1 MPAVKIRLKHVNEKL
16 KLIEGLADMY
26 IFCDMNNTKF
36 IGLIFMMVISL
47 TGIIGVQMIWINN
60 AIGIRNE
67 IFDNTVFYDIN
78 DVARILE
85 TNRQT
90 TFLNNYVSKEN
101 LNNVN
106 DLNSASGNLSI
117 TRYSSNEGT
126 VEININ
132 SLLQTPIDKRNSN
145 NNYISSPLTSDK
157 SLIPNSVSNIGSS
170 GESNTSNQTELYTNS
185 EEFMKLVQ
193 SRINELQVQG
203 EKMLSELYDWE
214 KNIVINKNE
223 VKNTLHRRLL
233 LSNINTPFE
242 FAIIKDGKITDGY
255 FKQAKESDFKKSIYK
270 VPLFSDR
277 LFKQD
282 VVLSVVFPQKSNY
295 VLGSMEWVLGGSM
308 LFSLIILATFAMS
321 LYFIIR
327 QKKISEMKSD
337 FINNM
342 THEFKTPI
350 ATISL
355 AADTITNPKVIN
367 DESGIRHFIAM
378 IKKENSRMNKQVE
391 SILQI
396 ATLDKKEM
404 DFVFEDVSIH
414 SLIERAVE
422 TIGIQ
427 VAQKEGTVLL
437 ELKAENPVIYGDS
450 DHLTN
455 LFHNLL
461 DNANKYSP
469 ETPEIKVSTINIEKG
484 IQISVEDKGIGMTK
498 TVQSKIFERFYRQT
512 SGNIHNVKGFGL
524 GLSYVKA
531 IVEAHKGSISVTSE
545 PEVGSRF
552 DIYLPFKGN

>member
-1 MPAVKIRLKHVNEKL
+1 MNFRFRVKRC
-16 KLIEGLADMY
+16 
-26 IFCDMNNTKF
+26 F
-36 IGLIFMMVISL
+36 
-47 TGIIGVQMIWINN
+47 Q
-60 AIGIRNE
+60 
-67 IFDNTVFYDIN
+67 
-78 DVARILE
+78 
-85 TNRQT
+85 
-90 TFLNNYVSKEN
+90 NYN
-101 LNNVN
+101 
-106 DLNSASGNLSI
+106 
-117 TRYSSNEGT
+117 
-126 VEININ
+126 
-132 SLLQTPIDKRNSN
+132 
-145 NNYISSPLTSDK
+145 
-157 SLIPNSVSNIGSS
+157 
-170 GESNTSNQTELYTNS
+170 
-185 EEFMKLVQ
+185 
-193 SRINELQVQG
+193 
-203 EKMLSELYDWE
+203 DWE
-214 KNIVINKNE
+214 KNITINKNE
-223 VKNTLHRRLL
+223 VKNTLQRRLL

-242 FAIIKDGKITDGY
+242 FAIVKDGKVTDGY
-255 FKQAKESDFKKSIYK
+255 FKQAKESDFKKSIYR

-277 LFKQD
+277 IFKQD

-308 LFSLIILATFAMS
+308 LFSMIILATFAMS
-321 LYFIIR
+321 LYLIIR
-327 QKKISEMKSD
+327 QKKVSEMKSD

-391 SILQI
+391 TILQI

-427 VAQKEGTVLL
+427 VSQKEGTIILD
-437 ELKAENPVIYGDS
+437 LKAENPVVSGDS
-450 DHLTN
+450 EHLTN
-455 LFHNLL
+455 LLHNLL

-469 ETPEIKVSTINIEKG
+469 EKPEIKVSTINTEKG
-484 IQISVEDKGIGMTK
+484 IKISVEDNGIGMNK
-498 TVQSKIFERFYRQT
+498 AVQSKIFERFYRQT

-545 PEVGSRF
+545 PEEGSRF
-552 DIYLPFKGN
+552 DIFLPFKGN

>member
-1 MPAVKIRLKHVNEKL
+1 
-16 KLIEGLADMY
+16 
-26 IFCDMNNTKF
+26 MNKNKF

-47 TGIIGVQMIWINN
+47 AGIIGVQMVWINN

-67 IFDNTVFYDIN
+67 IFDNTVLYDLN
-78 DVARILE
+78 DVAHMLE

-90 TFLNNYVSKEN
+90 AFLNNYVSKGN
-101 LNNVN
+101 LSNH
-106 DLNSASGNLSI
+106 DKINSGSGNLSI
-117 TRYSSNEGT
+117 TSYISKGGT
-126 VEININ
+126 GLEININ
-132 SLLQTPIDKRNSN
+132 SFLETPVNKTISSNSN
-145 NNYISSPLTSDK
+145 IRDESISDK
-157 SLIPNSVSNIGSS
+157 SLIPNSVSNIRSS
-170 GESNTSNQTELYTNS
+170 PETNMYNEPDLYTNS
-185 EEFMKLVQ
+185 DEFMKQVQ
-193 SRINELQVQG
+193 SSINELQLQG
-203 EKMLSELYDWE
+203 EKLISDIYDWE
-214 KNIVINKNE
+214 KNIVIDKNE
-223 VKNTLHRRLL
+223 VKNTLQRRLL

-242 FAIIKDGKITDGY
+242 FAIIKDGKINNGY
-255 FKQAKESDFKKSIYK
+255 YKQTKESDFWKSIYK

-277 LFKQD
+277 IFKQD
-282 VVLSVVFPQKSNY
+282 VVLSVVFPQKNNY
-295 VLGSMEWVLGGSM
+295 VLGSMSWVLGGSM
-308 LFSLIILATFAMS
+308 LFSLIMLATFGMS

-367 DESGIRHFIAM
+367 DESGIRHFIGM

-404 DFVFEDVSIH
+404 DFVFEDISIH
-414 SLIERAVE
+414 TLIERAVE

-427 VAQKEGTVLL
+427 VLQKEGTINLD
-437 ELKAENPVIYGDS
+437 LKAENPIIYGDS
-450 DHLTN
+450 EHLTN

-469 ETPEIKVSTINIEKG
+469 ETPEIKVSTINVDKG

-498 TVQSKIFERFYRQT
+498 AVQSKIFERFYRQT

-524 GLSYVKA
+524 GLSYAKA
-531 IVEAHKGSISVTSE
+531 IVEAHKGSITVTSE
-545 PEVGSRF
+545 PENGSRF
-552 DIYLPFKGN
+552 DIYLPFKGS

>member
-1 MPAVKIRLKHVNEKL
+1 
-16 KLIEGLADMY
+16 
-26 IFCDMNNTKF
+26 MNNNKF

-78 DVARILE
+78 DVAHILE

-106 DLNSASGNLSI
+106 NINSASGNLSI

-132 SLLQTPIDKRNSN
+132 SLLQTPIDKKPSN

-170 GESNTSNQTELYTNS
+170 GESNTSNQPELYTNS

-223 VKNTLHRRLL
+223 VKNTLQRRLL

-282 VVLSVVFPQKSNY
+282 VVLSIVFPQKSNY

-367 DESGIRHFIAM
+367 DESGIKHFIAM

-437 ELKAENPVIYGDS
+437 DLKAENPVIYGDS